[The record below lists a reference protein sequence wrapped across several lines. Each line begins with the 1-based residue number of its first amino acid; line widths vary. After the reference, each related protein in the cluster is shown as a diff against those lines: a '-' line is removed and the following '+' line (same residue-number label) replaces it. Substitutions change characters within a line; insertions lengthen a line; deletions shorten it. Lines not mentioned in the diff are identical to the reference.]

1 MSQRAFEARQTRDT
15 LTARDVEAELDLGQ
29 LCDVQTPADLVAAGE
44 VEGGDGRGR
53 RGGTALSLGL
63 AARGADVGASREAA
77 AHASALVGCAV
88 ECEFKPRMAPTRAEN
103 LYA

>member
-1 MSQRAFEARQTRDT
+1 MAHHAHHQP
-15 LTARDVEAELDLGQ
+15 ELEVDEPVDG
-29 LCDVQTPADLVAAGE
+29 LVF
-44 VEGGDGRGR
+44 RG
-53 RGGTALSLGL
+53 
-63 AARGADVGASREAA
+63 GADVGASREAA